1 MRWFCPLI
9 LCVLVALSRFAFSQT
24 PGPTPK
30 AADDAARSYLPSQG
44 LDFATEPPL
53 QTSMLGQVQVHVLD
67 LPGSGISPV
76 PEPSSMAFFGLL
88 ATPFLF
94 RRRRLHL
101 H

>member
-1 MRWFCPLI
+1 MRWLWLI
-9 LCVLVALSRFAFSQT
+9 PGLVVAFSSAAFSQT
-24 PGPTPK
+24 RGPAVKT
-30 AADDAARSYLPSQG
+30 ADETARLSLPAQS
-44 LDFATEPPL
+44 LDLASESPL

-88 ATPFLF
+88 ATPFLL